1 MREPEKQREQQI
13 ERLINQ
19 TELSALEKLLWAQT
33 QELRAENEELRKQ
46 IKEQANE
53 IQRLKDQ
60 VAKDS
65 HNSGKPPSSDG
76 LKKRRTESL
85 RQKSGRKSGGQKGHQ
100 GHTLQMSETPDHVI
114 VHDLSVCPE
123 CAHDLSQ
130 IEVTEQMRR
139 QVYDVPPVRL
149 EVTEHRSEIKVCPC
163 CRKRVK
169 ANFPAGVTQP
179 VQYGELFKAQASYL
193 NTYQLLPI
201 ARSCELLGDFYGH
214 QPAEAIIQEANQ
226 AVQAGSEPA
235 LEAIKQALIQE
246 EVTHHDESG
255 VRVEGHLEW
264 LHVSTTERLTHYAVH
279 AKRGQEGMKAI
290 GILPDATGR
299 IVHDHWQSYLAFD
312 QVAHAFCN
320 AHHLRELRFIAEQYQ
335 QAWPTQ
341 MSQLLLEIKAAVET
355 APPENNSL
363 STGQCFDFEQRY
375 DAILQLGLEENP
387 PPSEPPPKKQGKPKQ
402 SPPKNLLDRLA
413 IHKEGVLAFM
423 SDFRVPFDNNLAER
437 DVRMIKVK
445 QKVSGAFR
453 TSDGADTFC
462 AIRSYISTVRKHG
475 INVISAIRHS
485 LAGQPFLPTT
495 QPMPE

>member
-1 MREPEKQREQQI
+1 MSEPEKQLNQQI
-13 ERLINQ
+13 EKLINQ
-19 TELSALEKLLWAQT
+19 SERTELERLLWAQN
-33 QELRAENEELRKQ
+33 QELLAQNEELRKQ
-46 IKEQANE
+46 LKEQANE

-65 HNSGKPPSSDG
+65 RNSGKPPSSDG

-85 RQKSGRKSGGQKGHQ
+85 RQKSGRKRGGQKGHQ
-100 GHTLQMSETPDHVI
+100 GHTLQMSENPDHVI
-114 VHDLSVCPE
+114 VHELSVCPE

-130 IEVTEQMRR
+130 IEVIEHMRR
-139 QVYDVPPVRL
+139 QVYDVPPVEL

-163 CRKRVK
+163 CQKRVK
-169 ANFPAGVTQP
+169 ATFPAGVTQP
-179 VQYGELFKAQASYL
+179 VQYGELFKAQACYL
-193 NTYQLLPI
+193 NTYQLLPM

-246 EVTHHDESG
+246 AVTHHDESG

-264 LHVSTTERLTHYAVH
+264 LHVSSTERLTHYEVH
-279 AKRGQEGMKAI
+279 PKRGQKAMKAI
-290 GILPDATGR
+290 GILPTATGH
-299 IVHDHWQSYLAFD
+299 IVHDHWSSYLTFD
-312 QVAHAFCN
+312 QVDHAFCN
-320 AHHLRELRFIAEQYQ
+320 AHHLRELRFISEQYQ
-335 QAWPTQ
+335 QTWPTQ
-341 MSQLLLEIKAAVET
+341 MSQLLLEIKVAVDAAPAER
-355 APPENNSL
+355 NSL
-363 STGQCFDFEQRY
+363 SSVQCLDFAKRY
-375 DAILQLGLEENP
+375 DAILQLGFAENP
-387 PPSEPPPKKQGKPKQ
+387 PPSEPYPKKRGKPKQ

-423 SDFRVPFDNNLAER
+423 YDFRVPFDNNLAER

-462 AIRSYISTVRKHG
+462 AIRSYISTVRKQG
-475 INVISAIRHS
+475 LNVISAIRDS
-485 LAGQPFLPTT
+485 LAGQPFVPST